1 MESMNKFKAL
11 TVIIVC
17 MFVFVIAAIY
27 SNTKDVATS
36 KALPTNKTLS
46 TDYKQKSSVGND
58 NVSTIYLEQQFN
70 FLNKRVDEL
79 SDKISNSESLNCK
92 VVGVYTPDGI
102 ERLSQDSAIEEAKNY
117 GYDLVITCS
126 F

>member
-27 SNTKDVATS
+27 SNTKDVATTKS
-36 KALPTNKTLS
+36 LPTNKALS

-58 NVSTIYLEQQFN
+58 NVSTTYLEQQFN

-79 SDKISNSESLNCK
+79 SDKVSNSESLNCK

-102 ERLSQDSAIEEAKNY
+102 ERLSQDSAIEEAKNS

>member
-36 KALPTNKTLS
+36 KALPTSKPLS
-46 TDYKQKSSVGND
+46 TDYKQRAGVDNG
-58 NVSTIYLEQQFN
+58 NVSTVYLEQQFN

-79 SDKISNSESLNCK
+79 SDKVSNSESLKCK
-92 VVGVYTPDGI
+92 VIGVYTPDGI
-102 ERLSQDSAIEEAKNY
+102 EKLSQNSAIEEARDY

>member
-27 SNTKDVATS
+27 SNTKDVATTKS
-36 KALPTNKTLS
+36 LPTNKALS

-58 NVSTIYLEQQFN
+58 NVSTTYLEQQFN

-79 SDKISNSESLNCK
+79 SDKVSNSESLNCK
-92 VVGVYTPDGI
+92 VIGVYTPNGI
-102 ERLSQDSAIEEAKNY
+102 ERLSQDVAIGEARDS

>member
-1 MESMNKFKAL
+1 MIIGGLQKL
-11 TVIIVC
+11 TLLDYPEHVAC
-17 MFVFVIAAIY
+17 SVFLKGCNFCCPFCY
-27 SNTKDVATS
+27 N
-36 KALPTNKTLS
+36 
-46 TDYKQKSSVGND
+46 SSLIDADDKLGFID
-58 NVSTIYLEQQFN
+58 EQEFFN